1 VGVKK
6 PIDRREFLLQSLRL
20 GVSLSL
26 AGAASA
32 EIRGASPRSG
42 RETVDIAA
50 VAGDDFAACASAA
63 VELVGGME
71 KFVPKHSRVAL
82 LPNVQS
88 SHPGTFTNPEVV
100 RAAIRL
106 CRRAGA
112 AEISLL
118 SWQAMKNWESTGLAR
133 VAADEGAE
141 LKLFSREETNFRP
154 VPVPKGKALT
164 EARLLNA
171 LFDHDV
177 LIDMPVTKDHAGNKF
192 TGTMKNL
199 MALNSPASNRSFH
212 QEKWQTDPGAI
223 EYLDQCIADL
233 NTVVKP
239 ALCLVDATEFIT
251 TNGPFGPGELLK
263 PKKVVAGVDRVA
275 VDSYCASLWGL
286 KAEDIFMIRHGHEHG
301 LGEMRLSGVNIKQST
316 V

>member
-1 VGVKK
+1 MKK
-6 PIDRREFLLQSLRL
+6 AMERRKFLLQSFRT

-26 AGAASA
+26 AGAAST
-32 EIRGASPRSG
+32 EILRAWSRPGK
-42 RETVDIAA
+42 ETFDIAA
-50 VAGDDFAACASAA
+50 VAGNNYAACTSAA
-63 VELVGGME
+63 VELLGGME
-71 KFVPKHSRVAL
+71 KFVPRRARVAL

-112 AEISLL
+112 AQINLL
-118 SWQAMKNWESTGLAR
+118 SWQAMKSWGSTGLAQ
-133 VAADEGAE
+133 VAAEEGAG
-141 LKLFSREETNFRP
+141 LRLLGRDETNFRP
-154 VPVPKGKALT
+154 VPAPKGKALA

-171 LFDHDV
+171 FFEHDV
-177 LIDMPVTKDHAGNKF
+177 LINMPVTKDHAGNKF

-199 MALNSPASNRSFH
+199 MGLNSPASNRGFH
-212 QEKWQTDPGAI
+212 KENWKTDPGAI

-239 ALCLVDATEFIT
+239 ALCVVDATEFII

-275 VDSYCASLWGL
+275 IDSYCASLWGL

-301 LGEMRLSGVNIKQST
+301 LGEMRLAGVKIKEST